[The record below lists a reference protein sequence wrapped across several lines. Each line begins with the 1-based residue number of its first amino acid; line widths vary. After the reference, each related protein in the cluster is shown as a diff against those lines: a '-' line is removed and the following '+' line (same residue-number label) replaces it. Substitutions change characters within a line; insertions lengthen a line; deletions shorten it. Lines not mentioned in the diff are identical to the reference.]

1 MVDRHDPAGMIGIP
15 VRIQAWLPGMHMVCY
30 GRGKLRRTPGACPA
44 YRKLRCAG
52 KINVGTNSQRDDRGG
67 NTMNRRSVIT
77 MGLVLAGSAVFWHAH
92 DAIGRLLEGG
102 VVQADVGSGFLVT
115 KQEYG
120 DFQLRAEFWVDP
132 TANSGIFIRAT
143 DPKRVTGQ
151 NAYEV
156 NIFDTRPDP
165 SYGTGAIVNVAKVS
179 PMPKAANRWNTYDIT
194 AKGGE
199 FTVILNG
206 IKTVD
211 GAKDSKFAKG
221 RIALQYGGGIVRFRM
236 VEIRPL

>member
-1 MVDRHDPAGMIGIP
+1 MKRHFAAVAAVLVALAALWQGNASSQTSGWVTLFDGQSLDNWNKIGD
-15 VRIQAWLPGMHMVCY
+15 ANW
-30 GRGKLRRTPGACPA
+30 T
-44 YRKLRCAG
+44 
-52 KINVGTNSQRDDRGG
+52 
-67 NTMNRRSVIT
+67 
-77 MGLVLAGSAVFWHAH
+77 LA
-92 DAIGRLLEGG
+92 DG
-102 VVQADVGSGFLVT
+102 VVTADKGTGFLVS
-115 KQEYG
+115 KNSYG

-179 PMPKAANRWNTYDIT
+179 PMPKAGNQWNNYDIT

-211 GAKDSKFAKG
+211 GAKDAKLPKG
-221 RIALQYGGGIVRFRM
+221 RIALQYGGGIVRFRK
-236 VEIRPL
+236 VEIRQL

>member
-1 MVDRHDPAGMIGIP
+1 
-15 VRIQAWLPGMHMVCY
+15 
-30 GRGKLRRTPGACPA
+30 
-44 YRKLRCAG
+44 
-52 KINVGTNSQRDDRGG
+52 
-67 NTMNRRSVIT
+67 MNRRSAIS
-77 MGLVLAGSAVFWHAH
+77 MGLLLVGSAIFWHAH
-92 DAIGRLLEGG
+92 DASGQTGWTTLFDGSNLNNFEPIGTANLRMLEGG
-102 VVQADVGSGFLVT
+102 VGEADVGSGFLVS
-115 KQEYG
+115 KQDYG
-120 DFQLRAEFWVDP
+120 DFQLRAEFWVDT

-143 DPKRVTGQ
+143 DPKQVTAA

-179 PMPKAANRWNTYDIT
+179 PMPKAGNQWNTYDIT

-211 GAKDSKFAKG
+211 GAKDSKHAKG
-221 RIALQYGGGIVRFRM
+221 RIGLQYGGGIVRFRK